1 MNGESDILFPMNAT
15 LMMTHDSLYQHFT
28 ALISTSCKFPS
39 QSERNSHVTRLG
51 RASLRKRGHVVVKK
65 VTGITLQNFFCT
77 RNRAF
82 AASRVL

>member
-65 VTGITLQNFFCT
+65 VTTTHYWYHTTKFL
-77 RNRAF
+77 
-82 AASRVL
+82 LY